1 MILVLHLTPPKN
13 ITPSQH
19 PPKHLLPSEWNSP
32 FSCHNVGWIGI
43 WSPNSGRTHLN
54 YLNVSAYRILWKYL
68 VTQTDKFWFSKWPSF
83 HPAQFSYRPQYGRHG
98 MVLGMCGGGRR
109 RRRQLMT
116 GGFKWWSAGQHEK
129 WQFTILWCNLAGKSG
144 IFPYSGRVWGWL
156 VRQHSAHSTIRSNMW
171 RPLNFLMK
179 RKSNVSAFLGS
190 FWFIPPEIVWSGF
203 FLVIWFGH
211 GLNKHNL
218 SFTHII
224 KHPHNGMHCF
234 CQATSTTTS
243 SSSLF
248 EKLVFSTTLNG

>member
-19 PPKHLLPSEWNSP
+19 PPKHLLPSEWNNP

-144 IFPYSGRVWGWL
+144 IFPYSGRQSVGVGL
-156 VRQHSAHSTIRSNMW
+156 VGSSAQRTL
-171 RPLNFLMK
+171 PLGPICGVHWTF
-179 RKSNVSAFLGS
+179 
-190 FWFIPPEIVWSGF
+190 
-203 FLVIWFGH
+203 
-211 GLNKHNL
+211 
-218 SFTHII
+218 
-224 KHPHNGMHCF
+224 
-234 CQATSTTTS
+234 
-243 SSSLF
+243 
-248 EKLVFSTTLNG
+248 